1 MTHSFKMSHD
11 MTLGDV
17 PPSCI
22 LYFANHAKF
31 DIPTPSLTHYF
42 KLKPFF
48 LDLKVY
54 PKHANLTEKFEFILD
69 KVVSD
74 RKKPGKYLFARFYH
88 QGHNYR
94 WFISE
99 STLNFVKIN
108 NSSNLRKKYT
118 IDFEVPIF
126 R

>member
-42 KLKPFF
+42 KIKPFF
-48 LDLKVY
+48 EDLKLY
-54 PKHANLTEKFEFILD
+54 PKPANLTEKFEFILD

-74 RKKPGKYLFARFYH
+74 RKKLGKYLFARFYH

-108 NSSNLRKKYT
+108 NNSNLRKK
-118 IDFEVPIF
+118 IDYRF
-126 R
+126 